1 MKLSDYVIETL
12 AAAGVRHVYELIG
25 GMITHLIDST
35 HGRNDIRCISV
46 RHEQAA
52 AFAAEAEA
60 RCTGTIGAA
69 MATSGPG
76 ATNLV
81 TGIGSCWFDSIPC
94 LFLTGQVNTY
104 EMRHD
109 RPVRQIGFQE
119 TDIVAIVR
127 SVTKYAERIDD
138 AARIR
143 YALEKALFLAKH
155 GRPGPVL
162 LDLPMNV
169 QRADVDPAALEP
181 FLGSPEHAALCASSR
196 SDLSRIDEIAG
207 LLDRAERPVVLAG
220 GGVRLA
226 GAGDALR
233 RLADATGIPVAV
245 TLMGLDALP
254 HDHPSF
260 VGMVGSYGNRFSNL
274 AVANA
279 DLLVTV
285 GTRLD
290 TRITGTRPN
299 TFARGAT
306 IVQVDIDPG
315 ELGSTVDSAIRVH
328 ADAADFLAALADRA
342 GRNADSLS
350 GWRARIAGY
359 AERYPAAPP
368 AGTTGDL
375 HPNRVLATLS
385 GLAPENANMT
395 VDVGQNQMWAGQS
408 WRLSKGQRALISGGM
423 GAMGFALPAA
433 IGAALAT
440 GTPAI
445 CIAGDG
451 GFQINLQE
459 LQTVVHYDLPVKMI
473 VMNNH
478 SLGMVRQFQELYFGE
493 RYLSTVIGYSAPD
506 FVRLAEVYGIPSMR
520 IDGKSPWESGAE
532 KLLSAPGPCLIEVEL
547 PLMTTVDPK
556 LVLNRPIE
564 DMFPFL
570 SREELAEAMIVPPLD
585 VDG

>member
-1 MKLSDYVIETL
+1 MKLSDYVIDTL
-12 AAAGVRHVYELIG
+12 AAQGVRHIYELIG
-25 GMITHLIDST
+25 GMITHLLDST
-35 HGRNDIRCISV
+35 FERADIRCISV

-60 RCTGTIGAA
+60 RCTGTIGVA

-76 ATNLV
+76 ATNLI

-94 LFLTGQVNTY
+94 LFITGQVNTY
-104 EMRHD
+104 EQKND
-109 RPVRQIGFQE
+109 SPVRQIGFQE
-119 TDIVAIVR
+119 TDIVSIVR
-127 SVTKYAERIDD
+127 PITKHALMVRE
-138 AARIR
+138 ASRIR
-143 YALEKALFLAKH
+143 YELEKAIFLANH

-162 LDLPMNV
+162 LDLPMNI
-169 QRADVDPAALEP
+169 QRADIAPEALVR
-181 FLGSPEHAALCASSR
+181 FIGSPEHAALIEASR
-196 SDLSRIDEIAG
+196 PDLSRIDDIAM
-207 LLDRAERPVVLAG
+207 LLEKAERPVILAG

-226 GAGDALR
+226 GGADTLL

-279 DLLVTV
+279 DLLIAV

-290 TRITGTRPN
+290 TRITGTKPS
-299 TFARGAT
+299 TFARAAT
-306 IVQVDIDPG
+306 IVHVDIDPG
-315 ELGSTVDSAIRVH
+315 ELGATVNAAIRVRS
-328 ADAADFLAALADRA
+328 DARAFLSALADRPA
-342 GRNADSLS
+342 VNAPAIRR
-350 GWRARIAGY
+350 WHERIVVWMAD
-359 AERYPAAPP
+359 YPTNPP
-368 AGTTGDL
+368 ADQAPST
-375 HPNRVLATLS
+375 HPNRFLDRLS
-385 GLAPENANMT
+385 GLAPDASNMT

-408 WRLSKGQRALISGGM
+408 YRLKKGQRALISGGM

-440 GTPAI
+440 GNPVI

-459 LQTVVHYDLPVKMI
+459 MQTVVHYGLPIKMI

-478 SLGMVRQFQELYFGE
+478 SLGMVRQFQELYFE
-493 RYLSTVIGYSAPD
+493 DRYQSTVIGYSTPD
-506 FVRLAEVYGIPSMR
+506 FVKLAEVYGIPGMR
-520 IDGKSPWESGAE
+520 ITGDAPWEEEARR
-532 KLLSAPGPCLIEVEL
+532 LLEVPGPCLIEINL
-547 PLMTTVDPK
+547 PLKTSVDPK

-564 DMFPFL
+564 DMFPFF
-570 SREELAEAMIVPPLD
+570 SREELARAMIIPPLD
-585 VDG
+585 AE

>member
-1 MKLSDYVIETL
+1 VKLSDYVVDAL
-12 AAAGVRHVYELIG
+12 ARQGVRHIYELIG
-25 GMITHLIDST
+25 GMITHLLDST
-35 HGRNDIRCISV
+35 FQRSDIRCISV

-60 RCTGTIGAA
+60 RCTGIVGVA

-94 LFLTGQVNTY
+94 LFVTGQVNTY
-104 EMRHD
+104 EQRND

-119 TDIVAIVR
+119 TDIVSIVR
-127 SVTKYAERIDD
+127 PVTKYAAMVVD
-138 AARIR
+138 ASRIR
-143 YALEKALFLAKH
+143 YELEKAIFLAHH

-162 LDLPMNV
+162 LDLPMNI
-169 QRADVDPAALEP
+169 QRADIEPEALPA
-181 FLGSPEHAALCASSR
+181 FLGSPEHAALLESSR
-196 SDLSRIDEIAG
+196 PDLSRLDEVAG
-207 LLDRAERPVVLAG
+207 LLSAAQRPVILAG
-220 GGVRLA
+220 GGVRLSG
-226 GAGDALR
+226 GADALR
-233 RLADATGIPVAV
+233 RLADATGVPVAV

-260 VGMVGSYGNRFSNL
+260 VGMVGSYGNRYSNL
-274 AVANA
+274 AVANS
-279 DLLVTV
+279 DLLLAV

-290 TRITGTRPN
+290 TRITGTKPA

-306 IVQVDIDPG
+306 IVHVDIDPG
-315 ELGSTVDSAIRVH
+315 ELGSTVDSRIRIRS
-328 ADAADFLAALADRA
+328 DARAFLSALAGRA
-342 GRNADSLS
+342 PVDGPAVAA
-350 GWRARIAGY
+350 WRERITCYKAK
-359 AERYPAAPP
+359 YP
-368 AGTTGDL
+368 TTPQPGQASTT
-375 HPNRVLATLS
+375 HPNRFLHLLS
-385 GLAPENANMT
+385 ALAPAESTMT

-408 WRLSKGQRALISGGM
+408 YGIREGQRALISGGM

-440 GTPAI
+440 GRPAI

-459 LQTVVHYDLPVKMI
+459 LQTVVHYNLPVKMI

-478 SLGMVRQFQELYFGE
+478 SLGMVRQFQEMYFGE
-493 RYLSTVIGYSAPD
+493 RYQSTVIGYSAPD
-506 FVRLAEVYGIPSMR
+506 FVGLAGVYGIKAMR
-520 IDGKSPWESGAE
+520 IEEGEAWEAGAA
-532 KLLSAPGPCLIEVEL
+532 LLLGAPGPCLIEVVL
-547 PLMTTVDPK
+547 PLKTSVDPK

-570 SREELAEAMIVPPLD
+570 SREELAAAMIVPPID
-585 VDG
+585 PA